1 MRNRDETY
9 DKGGKVSLPRIF
21 FTFVK
26 VSLMT
31 YTGYAIMPIIQRE
44 IIDKR
49 GWVTQEEALDYY
61 AIGQSTP
68 GIVATNMSTFVG
80 HACRG
85 TLGGIVATLGFALP
99 SVITVGII
107 ATLIGLIIDIEAVQH
122 AFAGIRVAVI
132 ALIVKAVIGMWP
144 VAIKDAVGIIVFAC
158 ALLLSLFL
166 PAEPVLIIL
175 AAAIFGLL
183 YQGIRRAHANGAAR
197 QQGGD
202 A

>member
-1 MRNRDETY
+1 MSNQLKTQ
-9 DKGGKVSLPRIF
+9 DKSEKISLTSIF
-21 FTFVK
+21 VTFIK

-80 HACRG
+80 HTCRG

-99 SVITVGII
+99 SVITIGII

-122 AFAGIRVAVI
+122 AFAGIRVAVV

-144 VAIKDAVGIIVFAC
+144 VAIKDAVGVIVFAC
-158 ALLLSLFL
+158 ALVLSLFL
-166 PAEPVLIIL
+166 PTGPVLIIL
-175 AAAIFGLL
+175 AAAVFGLL
-183 YQGIRRAHANGAAR
+183 YQGIRRSRANGTNTG
-197 QQGGD
+197 QGGD